1 MANRRDVASPVLM
14 RLESESAQVV
24 RLDRPLTIV
33 GSKLHSHLRIVS
45 QAISGS
51 HALLLNLGNH
61 VFVRDLMSRTHVF
74 VNDRQVTEAQFKY
87 GDVLRFGEMRFRF
100 ADTDVVRPS
109 LARIRSE
116 PARLHLPGRPDPVVV
131 EAPLFVFGRQKGAD
145 MVLESSRVSKAH
157 AVLYMQAGG
166 WMLRDLGSREGT
178 LVNGTPIRAMALTGG
193 EAVRIGRTSFTFEA
207 PKTRENGVDGE
218 LVASDGA
225 VADQPAAEE
234 SEREH
239 VFVEEPAI
247 VIDAPGEIDE
257 LPPRTEVV
265 ENLAQERIA
274 GAVKG
279 LELGDPATLGEAA
292 APIWEFNI
300 GGATVPLSP
309 PQADDRV
316 EDMRDLVDWGVVAE
330 SAPPSGEVALPED
343 NTPAA
348 PLAGTPSGLLAEVEA
363 VYSDGRHLSAPASEL
378 PAAHAQ
384 LPVADPVV
392 APRPDLRPLDSI
404 PADAPSDLEDAGQ
417 SDPGTVLAYQ
427 GKAGNWV
434 PMGLSEPVDLETP
447 SSPPG
452 PAPAP
457 QSEPTTSSTQPDP
470 LGEIVGDQVLTLYG
484 EDRAAADAS
493 AKPASRRRR
502 RSRSAMLVT
511 VGAALFAIVAAAAG
525 GAWFYIHRS

>member
-14 RLESESAQVV
+14 RLDSESAQVV

-74 VNDRQVTEAQFKY
+74 VNDRQVTEAQLKY

-100 ADTDVVRPS
+100 ADADVVRPS

-193 EAVRIGRTSFTFEA
+193 EAVRIGRTSFTLEA
-207 PKTRENGVDGE
+207 PNASENGVDGE
-218 LVASDGA
+218 LAASDGA
-225 VADQPAAEE
+225 IVDQAAPEE

-239 VFVEEPAI
+239 VFVEEPTI

-257 LPPRTEVV
+257 LPPRTEIV
-265 ENLAQERIA
+265 ENLAQDRIA

-292 APIWEFNI
+292 PPTWEFNT
-300 GGATVPLSP
+300 GGATVPLSA

-348 PLAGTPSGLLAEVEA
+348 PLAGTPSGLLAEVKA
-363 VYSDGRHLSAPASEL
+363 VVSDGPHLSTPASKL

-384 LPVADPVV
+384 FSVADPVV

-404 PADAPSDLEDAGQ
+404 PADAPSDLQDAGQ
-417 SDPGTVLAYQ
+417 SDTGTVLAYQ
-427 GKAGNWV
+427 GKAGDWV

-457 QSEPTTSSTQPDP
+457 QSEPTTSSTPPDP
-470 LGEIVGDQVLTLYG
+470 LAEIVGDQVLTLYG
-484 EDRAAADAS
+484 EGRAAAEVS
-493 AKPASRRRR
+493 ATRASRRRR
-502 RSRSAMLVT
+502 ARSTLFVT
-511 VGAALFAIVAAAAG
+511 LGAALFAIVAAAAG